1 MAGYKKVILE
11 LGGNDPVIIMEDADM
26 DLAVYLAAEG
36 SFRNS
41 GQRCT
46 AVKRI
51 LVHEKI
57 ADEFTKKLVEKAKEY
72 SCGDPSD
79 PETSSLRSI
88 PPR

>member
-1 MAGYKKVILE
+1 
-11 LGGNDPVIIMEDADM
+11 MEDANLDT
-26 DLAVYLAAEG
+26 AVLLAAEG

-57 ADEFTKKLVEKAKEY
+57 KMH
-72 SCGDPSD
+72 
-79 PETSSLRSI
+79 SSKNFLRK
-88 PPR
+88 